1 MEHRIRALGIAPY
14 EGMKHLMAS
23 LQDEYPQIDLTLFV
37 GDRDEGLEIE
47 ERLELVIPVTEEPV
61 ILRCQILRKQE
72 LRNDKLLYA
81 TKFVDM
87 CEDEEVTVREA
98 VFSIQLESRSAP
110 AVGTTTREEQQ

>member
-1 MEHRIRALGIAPY
+1 MQSIDLSCGGIAFY
-14 EGMKHLMAS
+14 ADC
-23 LQDEYPQIDLTLFV
+23 Q
-37 GDRDEGLEIE
+37 
-47 ERLELVIPVTEEPV
+47 LELHEQMEIVIVPTEEPV